1 MNPEQITQ
9 WFPLIIGCTLLL
21 LGWILYWMTIQMAGV
36 FILGGAGL
44 LLADSIGGLFEFKG
58 WELFALQL
66 AGGCLGSAIGVLVA
80 RFLHRVVFF
89 IQGTIIGAVV
99 FHVLVTTLRGKTPFE
114 FLGNEFF
121 YAFGI
126 PIVGV
131 LSGFICV
138 VLADYI
144 IILTTSVIGALLVME
159 QFEWPMEGLIA
170 FGMMLLGGGWQIAI
184 SRPLRKKGRERKE

>member
-1 MNPEQITQ
+1 MNPEQIAQ

-44 LLADSIGGLFEFKG
+44 LLADSMGNLFEFKG

-66 AGGCLGSAIGVLVA
+66 AGGCLGSAVGLLVA

-89 IQGTIIGAVV
+89 IQGTIIGAVA
-99 FHVLVTTLRGKTPFE
+99 FHVLVTALRGKTPWE
-114 FLGNEFF
+114 FIDNDFF

-126 PIVGV
+126 PITGV
-131 LSGFICV
+131 LAGFICV
-138 VLADYI
+138 ALADYI
-144 IILTTSVIGALLVME
+144 IILATSVIGSLLIVG

-170 FGMMLLGGGWQIAI
+170 VGMMVVGGGWQIAV